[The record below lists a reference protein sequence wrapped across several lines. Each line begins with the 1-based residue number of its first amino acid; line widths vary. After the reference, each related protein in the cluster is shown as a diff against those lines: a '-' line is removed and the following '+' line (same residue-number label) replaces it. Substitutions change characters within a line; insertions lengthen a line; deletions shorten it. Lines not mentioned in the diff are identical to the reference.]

1 MERKYLIEYVSVTEA
16 AAAASAVLVGMGRKN
31 DADALAVGAMRRAF
45 DRIDARGKV
54 VIGEGEMDEAPMLF
68 IGEVVGPE
76 DPSLPMFDIA
86 VDPLE
91 GTNLCAK
98 DQPGA
103 ITTLAV
109 AGEGMLLAAPDMY
122 MDKIATG
129 PAGRGVVDLD
139 RSPRE
144 NVVALAA
151 AMSRPV
157 HDIGVVVLER
167 PRHDH
172 IVEELRHAGARV
184 SLISD
189 GDVAPAVAAA
199 LPNTGVHMMIGRG
212 GAPEGV
218 LAAAALRALGGEFQ
232 GRLYCEDEAQRERA
246 ISMGIADPSA
256 KLTRD
261 EIVRGDCI
269 FSATGVTSGKLL
281 RGARRRGDTVELHS
295 FIADSKTGSRRYV
308 DTTIRLDKL

>member
-31 DADALAVGAMRRAF
+31 DADALAVGAMRKAF

-68 IGEVVGPE
+68 IGEVVGPK
-76 DPSLPMFDIA
+76 DDTLPMFDIA

-109 AGEGMLLAAPDMY
+109 AEEGKLLAAPDMY

-129 PAGRGVVDLD
+129 PAGRGVVDID
-139 RSPRE
+139 RSARE
-144 NVVALAA
+144 NVVALAKA
-151 AMSRPV
+151 LGRPV
-157 HDIGVVVLER
+157 YDIGVVVLER

-232 GRLYCEDEAQRERA
+232 GRLFCEDDAQRDRA

-256 KLTRD
+256 KLARD

-281 RGARRRGDTVELHS
+281 RGARRNGDTVDLHS

-308 DTTIRLDKL
+308 ETTIRLDML

>member
-16 AAAASAVLVGMGRKN
+16 AAAAAAVLVGMGRKD
-31 DADALAVGAMRRAF
+31 DADALAVGAMRKAF
-45 DRIDARGKV
+45 DRIAARGRV

-68 IGEVVGPE
+68 IGEQVGPD

-109 AGEGMLLAAPDMY
+109 AEEGKLLAAPDMY
-122 MDKIATG
+122 MDKLATG
-129 PAGRGVVDLD
+129 PEGRGVVDLD
-139 RSPRE
+139 RAPRE
-144 NVVALAA
+144 NVVALAQA
-151 AMSRPV
+151 LGRPV
-157 HDIGVVVLER
+157 ADIGVVVLDR
-167 PRHDH
+167 PRHAH
-172 IVEELRHAGARV
+172 IIEEIRHTGARV

-199 LPNTGVHMMIGRG
+199 LPNTGVHMMMGRG

-232 GRLYCEDEAQRERA
+232 GRLHCEDEAQRARA
-246 ISMGIADPSA
+246 ISMGVTDPDA
-256 KLTRD
+256 KLERD

-269 FSATGVTSGKLL
+269 FAATGVTSGKLL
-281 RGARRRGDTVELHS
+281 RGALRKSGKVQLHS
-295 FIADSKTGSRRYV
+295 FIADSKTGSRRYL
-308 DTTIRLDKL
+308 DTVIRLDAL

>member
-16 AAAASAVLVGMGRKN
+16 AAAAAAVLVGMGRKD

-45 DRIDARGKV
+45 DRIDARGRV

-68 IGEVVGPE
+68 IGEEVGPK

-109 AGEGMLLAAPDMY
+109 AEEGKLLAAPDMY

-129 PAGRGVVDLD
+129 PEGRGVVDLD
-139 RSPRE
+139 KTPGQ
-144 NVVALAA
+144 NVVALAKA
-151 AMSRPV
+151 LNRPIA
-157 HDIGVVVLER
+157 DIGVVILER
-167 PRHDH
+167 PRHAKM
-172 IVEELRHAGARV
+172 VEEIRHTGARV

-199 LPNTGVHMMIGRG
+199 LPNTGVHMMLGRG
-212 GAPEGV
+212 GAP
-218 LAAAALRALGGEFQ
+218 
-232 GRLYCEDEAQRERA
+232 
-246 ISMGIADPSA
+246 
-256 KLTRD
+256 
-261 EIVRGDCI
+261 RGCWP
-269 FSATGVTSGKLL
+269 
-281 RGARRRGDTVELHS
+281 RRRCGPWVGS
-295 FIADSKTGSRRYV
+295 FRAVCTSRMTRSGSGPCPWGWRRP
-308 DTTIRLDKL
+308 TPS